1 MEVLKMK
8 IEIKNK
14 YLIFPVNTLS
24 TKKVLTFKINGETV
38 YELNIKLDNGNPNFY
53 AYIDVSRFIG
63 QTMDI
68 FVAPEMKLEFREADE
83 MNIDNLYCEP
93 MRPQVH
99 FTTKNGWI
107 NDPNGLVYNDGIYH
121 MFYQYNPTEPNWD
134 NMHWGHA
141 VSSDLIHWEEK
152 DVALFPDERGTM
164 FSGSAILDDKNLL
177 GKNVGNNKSALL
189 FYTTTAPFCQHM
201 SYSTENFETIERYTE
216 KPVVP
221 HIKGEN
227 RDPKVVFCD
236 ELDCYIMALYLDE
249 DIYCIFSSDDLI
261 NWEELQRI
269 HLVGDN
275 ECPDIFPLYD
285 SEGAR
290 KWVII
295 GAPDKYLV
303 GNFENGKF
311 VAEQSALSLH
321 YGTSGYAGQSFSNLP
336 NNRIVRM
343 VWDRW
348 GLPAFNFNGQMG
360 IPMEMSLSKY
370 DGNYYLQANPVEEIK
385 GLYKNTKTYSNVS
398 LAPEEMFSEIL
409 QCTAQLLKFKGESPE
424 NGVMTVSI
432 FGRSIG
438 FDFANNKMNI
448 GDCTAP
454 ITLTHSGFDIIVL
467 IDRCS
472 MEVFADG
479 GKIFMSCLNNNTV
492 SDFNIPYLTIQADKK
507 MALDNIEINSL
518 NSIWGK

>member
-1 MEVLKMK
+1 MK

-14 YLIFPVNTLS
+14 YLIFPVNTLT
-24 TKKVLTFKINGETV
+24 TKKILTFKRNCETV
-38 YELNIKLDNGNPNFY
+38 YQINIKLDNCNPNFY

-63 QTMDI
+63 QTIDI
-68 FVAPEMKLEFREADE
+68 LVSPEMKLEFREADK
-83 MNIDNLYCEP
+83 MDIDNLYHEA

-99 FTTKNGWI
+99 FTTKNGWM
-107 NDPNGLVYNDGIYH
+107 NDPNGLVYIDGTYH

-141 VSSDLIHWEEK
+141 ESSDLIHWEEK

-189 FYTTTAPFCQHM
+189 YYTTTEPFCQHM
-201 SYSTENFETIERYTE
+201 SYSTDNFETIERYID

-221 HIKGEN
+221 HVKGRN

-236 ELDCYIMALYLDE
+236 ELGCHIMVLYLDE
-249 DIYCIFSSDDLI
+249 DIYCIFRSNDLI
-261 NWEELQRI
+261 NWEEVQRI

-295 GAPDKYLV
+295 GAHDKYLV
-303 GNFENGKF
+303 GNFVNGKF
-311 VAEQSALSLH
+311 VAEQSEISLH
-321 YGTSGYAGQSFSNLP
+321 YGNSGYAGQSFSNLP

-348 GLPAFNFNGQMG
+348 RLPAFNFNGQMG
-360 IPMEMSLSKY
+360 IPMEMSLGKY
-370 DGNYYLQANPVEEIK
+370 EGCYYLQANPVEEIK
-385 GLYKNTKTYSNVS
+385 GIYKNTKKYRNVS
-398 LAPEEMFSEIL
+398 LAIEETFSETL
-409 QCTAQLLKFKGESPE
+409 QCTAQLLKFKGESLE

-454 ITLTHSGFDIIVL
+454 ISLTRSGLDITILV
-467 IDRCS
+467 DRCS
-472 MEVFADG
+472 VEVFADG

-492 SDFNIPYLTIQADKK
+492 SDFNIPYLTIRADRKIT
-507 MALDNIEINSL
+507 LENVEINSL
-518 NSIWGK
+518 DSVWGK